1 MSEVAGVQL
10 MPASRVSAAQ
20 RVAVMNAAY
29 SDYFVPTRVTQD
41 QLELMD
47 RCYDI
52 VLLRSVVARTRWETV
67 GMALLSLR
75 DRRAW
80 ISGVGVVPSWRR
92 RGVARSMV
100 EWLID
105 QARAA
110 GARQITLEV
119 IAQNRAAWQ
128 LYHSLG
134 FREVRELLCWQ
145 RPGDADPLPIPFERL
160 VQVPSQQ
167 LLDNFGAWHS
177 QPPCWQR
184 ELSSLRKIAGP
195 LRGYRLDYQA
205 RPAGYCIVGGRED
218 AVALVDVGI
227 NPEAGLL
234 LPGRLL
240 LQALAA
246 VHLGSSLSIT
256 NVPADDQ
263 LNRILAALR
272 FLVSLRQIEM
282 VLDL

>member
-1 MSEVAGVQL
+1 MPEVSDVQF

-29 SDYFVPTRVTQD
+29 IDYFVPTHVTQD

-52 VLLRSVVARTRWETV
+52 MPSRSVVARTRWETI

-75 DRRAW
+75 DDRTW
-80 ISGVGVVPSWRR
+80 ISGVGVVPAWRR
-92 RGVARSMV
+92 RGLARSMMA
-100 EWLID
+100 WLID

-110 GARQITLEV
+110 GARQIALEV
-119 IAQNRAAWQ
+119 IADNHPARQ
-128 LYHSLG
+128 LYGSLG

-145 RPGDADPLPIPFERL
+145 RPGTADPLPIPFERL
-160 VQVPSQQ
+160 IYAPCQD
-167 LLDNFGAWHS
+167 LLDNFEAWHG

-184 ELSSLRKIAGP
+184 ELASLRKIAGP
-195 LRGYRLDYQA
+195 LKGYRLDYEG
-205 RPAGYCIVGGRED
+205 RPAGYCIVGGHED

-234 LPGRLL
+234 MPGRLL

-246 VHLGSSLSIT
+246 IHLGSSISIT

-263 LNRILAALR
+263 LSRILAALR
-272 FLVSLRQIEM
+272 FLVTLRQIEM